1 MMRSRGIRLDE
12 AISKE
17 EVEEVQRHLW
27 MQSSRSTDLKVEN
40 LWVDNRCLL
49 LSSMV
54 SESCPYGLW
63 IWCGFGRVAASIP
76 FVPPGDSESNCW
88 EYFRDSI
95 SFRYLILTIN

>member
-17 EVEEVQRHLW
+17 EVEEVQRHLR

-76 FVPPGDSESNCW
+76 FVPPEAIPSPTAG
-88 EYFRDSI
+88 SI
-95 SFRYLILTIN
+95 SGTRFLFVT